1 MAFRRSAVRSRLS
14 PPKPVERRAFLLS
27 AAMGDTACDTTFLL
41 RRKIAGS
48 REPGARDL
56 AFVAHR
62 GQDVRHQTIRHQTLA
77 VSLRDD
83 YKNAAEP
90 LPVSPL
96 SKEGFQSL
104 NVAIAML

>member
-27 AAMGDTACDTTFLL
+27 VSMCHAAFLL
-41 RRKIAGS
+41 RRKTAES
-48 REPGARDL
+48 REPEARDL

-104 NVAIAML
+104 NVAML

>member
-14 PPKPVERRAFLLS
+14 PPKPVERRAFFVVCINVPCSVS
-27 AAMGDTACDTTFLL
+27 AQAQD
-41 RRKIAGS
+41 S
-48 REPGARDL
+48 REPEARDL

-104 NVAIAML
+104 NVAML